1 MVSCFERKTQI
12 VREQISG
19 KLLGLRKMR
28 KMINLGLY
36 IKIILMTYTVP
47 VPYFLTLGKLKEC
60 ATA

>member
-19 KLLGLRKMR
+19 KNLDLRKAR
-28 KMINLGLY
+28 KTINLGFY
-36 IKIILMTYTVP
+36 IKIIFMTYTVP
-47 VPYFLTLGKLKEC
+47 VPYFVTLGKLKAC